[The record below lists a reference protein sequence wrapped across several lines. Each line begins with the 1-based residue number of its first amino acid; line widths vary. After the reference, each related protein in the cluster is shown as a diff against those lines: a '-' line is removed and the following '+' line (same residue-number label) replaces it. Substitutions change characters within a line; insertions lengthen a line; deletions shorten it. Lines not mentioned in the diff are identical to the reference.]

1 MTDKTKKTAAEAE
14 NIKNGLLI
22 IVSGP
27 SGVGKGTVLK
37 ELRNADPNIVPSIS
51 ATTRKPRKGE
61 TDGVNY
67 FFKTESEFDLM
78 IERGEFME
86 WAVFSGNRYGTPRAY
101 ISDNLNSGRD
111 VLLEI
116 DVQGAL
122 KLMNDGA
129 EGIYIFI
136 APESLDV
143 LRERLRGRGT
153 EDEAEIERRVKA
165 AEWELTQKDKY
176 DYVVINRVVSDAAAE
191 IENII
196 RKSKKQEK

>member
-86 WAVFSGNRYGTPRAY
+86 WAVFSGNKYGTPRAY
-101 ISDNLNSGRD
+101 VSDNLSSGRD

-153 EDEAEIERRVKA
+153 EDEAEVERRVKA

>member
-1 MTDKTKKTAAEAE
+1 
-14 NIKNGLLI
+14 
-22 IVSGP
+22 
-27 SGVGKGTVLK
+27 
-37 ELRNADPNIVPSIS
+37 
-51 ATTRKPRKGE
+51 
-61 TDGVNY
+61 
-67 FFKTESEFDLM
+67 
-78 IERGEFME
+78 ME

-101 ISDNLNSGRD
+101 VSDNLSSGRD

-153 EDEAEIERRVKA
+153 EDEAEVERRVKA

>member
-101 ISDNLNSGRD
+101 VSDNLNSGRD

>member
-101 ISDNLNSGRD
+101 VSDNLSSGRD

-153 EDEAEIERRVKA
+153 EDEAEVERRVKA